1 MSDIWLLLLGLLKE
15 LDWEYGG
22 RKEKVR
28 MSDSGAVCTH
38 CKNRKHLQEGWKFST
53 AENKWPHRTLEVV
66 REGNFFTENKI
77 FSLLKEKKKH
87 HNKQTTCTQT
97 PETAKFPVRIC
108 FSLIGRERSVGG
120 VASSFSQTE
129 GLWGWTRGGW
139 SLCNIRRHI
148 CSVCTGISKLKNLFL
163 KKRLKTVLWLKLI
176 SLAWKDRLLLLSV
189 WCLNQS
195 NLILLLFSVL
205 LCQHC

>member
-66 REGNFFTENKI
+66 REGKFFTENKI
-77 FSLLKEKKKH
+77 FSLLKEKKNTTT
-87 HNKQTTCTQT
+87 NKQHVHKPLRLLSSQW
-97 PETAKFPVRIC
+97 E
-108 FSLIGRERSVGG
+108 SV
-120 VASSFSQTE
+120 S
-129 GLWGWTRGGW
+129 
-139 SLCNIRRHI
+139 
-148 CSVCTGISKLKNLFL
+148 
-163 KKRLKTVLWLKLI
+163 LWLEEKV
-176 SLAWKDRLLLLSV
+176 SRRG
-189 WCLNQS
+189 CLKFLPNWR
-195 NLILLLFSVL
+195 IVGVD
-205 LCQHC
+205 

>member
-1 MSDIWLLLLGLLKE
+1 MILVLFVLTAKTESICKKDENSALLKTNG
-15 LDWEYGG
+15 L
-22 RKEKVR
+22 
-28 MSDSGAVCTH
+28 
-38 CKNRKHLQEGWKFST
+38 
-53 AENKWPHRTLEVV
+53 
-66 REGNFFTENKI
+66 TEHWRWLGKGI
-77 FSLLKEKKKH
+77 SLLKTKYSHCWKKKKKH

-139 SLCNIRRHI
+139 RLCNIRRHI